1 MWVIFMIFGDIYCIV
16 YVCKVII
23 MNEKFVLKVIEID
36 NLWLFEVVLY
46 YYK

>member
-1 MWVIFMIFGDIYCIV
+1 MIFGDIYCIV
-16 YVCKVII
+16 YECKVIV

>member
-1 MWVIFMIFGDIYCIV
+1 MIFRDIYCIV
-16 YVCKVII
+16 YVCKVIK